1 MFVRFGK
8 FFITVAL
15 VIILG
20 GHWVMLQTVAWTT
33 MLADN
38 LQSNSFQNAVAK
50 TFDGKYPCPL
60 CRAIAAGK
68 QSEKK
73 SAFAPAQKLEFP
85 LCKESIVLIAPSRLG
100 IFPSADSSLKS
111 VLQKPPTPPP
121 RGFFV

>member
-1 MFVRFGK
+1 VFVRIGK
-8 FFITVAL
+8 VFVTVAL

-20 GHWVMLQTVAWTT
+20 GHWALLQTVAWTT
-33 MLADN
+33 MLAGN
-38 LQSNSFQNAVAK
+38 LQANSFHDAVAK

-73 SAFAPAQKLEFP
+73 STFAPAQKLEFP
-85 LCKESIVLIAPSRLG
+85 LCKETIVLIAPSRFDV
-100 IFPSADSSLKS
+100 FPPVNSSLTS

-121 RGFFV
+121 RGLFV